1 MIRAISHTEQS
12 TLLTC
17 QAQWDFNYGGYLAG
31 TALRPKAVPVR
42 LQEGRAWG
50 IAVAAFHSYRPC
62 ERCQDAGCTSCG
74 GGEGPDALDT
84 AIIALT
90 TALDAEAKKLKEA
103 GFYDADAH
111 REMAAKL
118 RALLVQYAEEE
129 DDRDIPLVGLDRLEH
144 ELFVPLPSRSG
155 KGDSNRYKLQVL
167 FDGVLEGEGDWLV
180 EFKLRAQ
187 LSPLELIANSRQ
199 IRYYAWA
206 WQREHGRPVRGVI
219 VDERLNEQPKPAR
232 WVRPKK
238 KDEGIV
244 VDPDQAAELG
254 APYSDKERELYIGD
268 EGKLARRSVSH
279 AKDQVTTPKSYLDAC
294 QRAGVEPVPETLEA
308 IRSRKW
314 SQRHRIF
321 LTQAEIEESGRELVS
336 LGRQIAAIDSGQVYP
351 VRNVKPQNC
360 NGCRFREICN
370 EPNDKDLVDSLF
382 DRVPA
387 KRDREELPA

>member
-1 MIRAISHTEQS
+1 MKRAISHTEQA

-31 TALRPKAVPVR
+31 TCLRPKAVPVR

-50 IAVAAFHSYRPC
+50 IAVAAFHSAR
-62 ERCQDAGCTSCG
+62 EDKIDLAT
-74 GGEGPDALDT
+74 
-84 AIIALT
+84 IALVE
-90 TALDAEAKKLKEA
+90 ALDAEAKKLQEA

-118 RALLVQYAEEE
+118 RALLVQYADEEE
-129 DDRDIPLVGLDRLEH
+129 ERDIKLDGLDRLEH

-155 KGDSNRYKLQVL
+155 KGDSNRYELQVL
-167 FDGVLEGEGDWLV
+167 FDGVLEGEGDWLA
-180 EFKLRAQ
+180 EFKLRAS

-232 WVRPKK
+232 WVKPKR
-238 KDEGIV
+238 KDEGIFV
-244 VDPDQAAELG
+244 SPGEAEALG
-254 APYSDKERELYIGD
+254 APYNAAEHEKFAEASIE
-268 EGKLARRSVSH
+268 ARRTVSH
-279 AKDQVTTPKSYLDAC
+279 AKDQVTTPELYLEAC
-294 QRAGVEPVPETLEA
+294 ARAGVEPEPETLEA
-308 IRSRKW
+308 ISSRKW

-321 LTQAEIEESGRELVS
+321 LTQTEIEESGRELVS

-382 DRVPA
+382 ERRPA
-387 KRDREELPA
+387 KRDREEIPAA

>member
-1 MIRAISHTEQS
+1 MKRSISHTEQA

-31 TALRPKAVPVR
+31 SALRPRAVPLR

-50 IAVAAFHSYRPC
+50 IAVAAFHSARV
-62 ERCQDAGCTSCG
+62 DKIDVATV
-74 GGEGPDALDT
+74 ALVE
-84 AIIALT
+84 ALT
-90 TALDAEAKKLKEA
+90 AEAKKLEEA

-118 RALLVQYAEEE
+118 RALLEQYAEEE
-129 DDRDIPLVGLDRLEH
+129 EDRDFPLDGLDRLEH

-155 KGDSNRYKLQVL
+155 KGDSNRYELQVL
-167 FDGVLEGEGDWLV
+167 FDGVLEGEGDWLA
-180 EFKLRAQ
+180 EFKLRGQ

-232 WVRPKK
+232 WVKPKR
-238 KDEGIV
+238 KDEGISV
-244 VDPDQAAELG
+244 SPGEAEDLG
-254 APYSDKERELYIGD
+254 APYSDKELDAYADKDVI
-268 EGKLARRSVSH
+268 ARRTVSH
-279 AKDQVTTPKSYLDAC
+279 AKDQVTTPESYLEAC
-294 QRAGVEPVPETLEA
+294 RRAAVEPEPETLEA
-308 IRSRKW
+308 IRARKW
-314 SQRHRIF
+314 SQRHPIF
-321 LTQAEIEESGRELVS
+321 LTQTEIEESGRELVS

-382 DRVPA
+382 ERRPA
-387 KRDREELPA
+387 KRDREEIPA